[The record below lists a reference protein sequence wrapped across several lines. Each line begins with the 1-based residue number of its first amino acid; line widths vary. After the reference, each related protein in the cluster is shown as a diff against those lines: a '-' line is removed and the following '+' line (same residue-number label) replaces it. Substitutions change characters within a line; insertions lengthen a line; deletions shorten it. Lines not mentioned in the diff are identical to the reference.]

1 MVTLAF
7 TEVVYG
13 VLSLQVQ
20 ANYMHTYTLRYILQ
34 KRFAYLS
41 KSRIRPETYTIVLK
55 GGGWIFLCQCDAS
68 ASQRNGF
75 PSISLFLPIS
85 YFICIRICPN
95 MNRMLFYCTAG
106 VGNL

>member
-7 TEVVYG
+7 TEVVHG
-13 VLSLQVQ
+13 VLSLQ

-34 KRFAYLS
+34 KRFAYLT

-55 GGGWIFLCQCDAS
+55 GGGWNFLCQCDAS

-85 YFICIRICPN
+85 
-95 MNRMLFYCTAG
+95 
-106 VGNL
+106 